1 MCKNIRTLCNFEP
14 PATKDEIRAAARQ
27 YIRKISGFA
36 TPSVVNEQAF
46 NRAVEEVAKASSALL
61 GSLVTKAPPRNR
73 EREAA
78 MAHQRAVASN
88 LEKSR

>member
-1 MCKNIRTLCNFEP
+1 VCKNIRTLYNFEP

-73 EREAA
+73 EREVA